1 MKKIKRIFMM
11 IFMIALCFSLK
22 TNVNAVTLPELK
34 IARFDYDIGDKFGYI
49 KAIIDFALEREDL
62 SSKVMEYL
70 KEVVK

>member
-34 IARFDYDIGDKFGYI
+34 IGLTVNGLPA
-49 KAIIDFALEREDL
+49 
-62 SSKVMEYL
+62 YL
-70 KEVVK
+70 PF